1 MATRFDKYSAT
12 KIIEFFF
19 IRDMEHEEKARLE
32 EEIRVKQEEIE
43 EVK

>member
-12 KIIEFFF
+12 KIIGFFS
-19 IRDMEHEEKARLE
+19 RDMEHEEKARLE